1 MSPQESTLQDSSL
14 QEPLIVVSET
24 SRGSSGYSDRHGD
37 SDERKNI
44 VVPASCL
51 TCGRRIS
58 LNHNVWLNL
67 ISCALYGIG
76 ASLSNGT
83 AYAAYLKRIGNDLNS
98 PLGDIEALGGLASLV
113 SALPVGYL
121 ADRHGRSKVI
131 RSGGILLLLVS
142 AFQICVME
150 WIKQDGGTRAI
161 NNSKTALSLLGV
173 IMAGFGIC
181 DGIVNGPSQ
190 ALYADSTP
198 QGQRSVY
205 YTYLFSCYA
214 ISSCVGPLVSIAMFQ
229 AIGDDWD
236 LFHLKLVIYVGLGF
250 GILNGV
256 TMLLFD
262 DSKALDEQETEST
275 VPVGSN
281 CVGNGNDN
289 EPDSQQ
295 RLAASTDERDRIERG
310 ETRTS
315 IAEGDTSVV
324 DEAELSLRKRQAWI
338 PYILFLSG
346 LIMSTGSGMTVKFF
360 PLFFK
365 DEVGMTPSQVQ
376 LIYVCVPLSMTG
388 FSYVCSGLAASGF
401 GRVQSSLLMGVLGI
415 CCLFSMVVFKPYMD
429 NHPAVLVPIYILR
442 TGLMN
447 CSYPLVES
455 ILMDFVPKE
464 ERARWKSL
472 ESVAAFG
479 WCGSAALGGWLADK
493 YDYTYTFLITALLQT
508 FGYLVFSSLIPLV
521 PRQEGAGG
529 PSNQRFSRDG
539 GDSAG
544 NRTGETTQ
552 VDPVADG
559 RSLQP
564 LSTQAQS
571 IAEVNPM
578 TGAGPHL
585 TVKQSTSS
593 TLEGESIAETCPSCS
608 GTDLTGGTDSL
619 RQPLLDDNL

>member
-1 MSPQESTLQDSSL
+1 
-14 QEPLIVVSET
+14 
-24 SRGSSGYSDRHGD
+24 
-37 SDERKNI
+37 
-44 VVPASCL
+44 
-51 TCGRRIS
+51 
-58 LNHNVWLNL
+58 
-67 ISCALYGIG
+67 
-76 ASLSNGT
+76 
-83 AYAAYLKRIGNDLNS
+83 
-98 PLGDIEALGGLASLV
+98 
-113 SALPVGYL
+113 
-121 ADRHGRSKVI
+121 
-131 RSGGILLLLVS
+131 
-142 AFQICVME
+142 
-150 WIKQDGGTRAI
+150 
-161 NNSKTALSLLGV
+161 
-173 IMAGFGIC
+173 
-181 DGIVNGPSQ
+181 
-190 ALYADSTP
+190 
-198 QGQRSVY
+198 
-205 YTYLFSCYA
+205 
-214 ISSCVGPLVSIAMFQ
+214 
-229 AIGDDWD
+229 
-236 LFHLKLVIYVGLGF
+236 
-250 GILNGV
+250 
-256 TMLLFD
+256 
-262 DSKALDEQETEST
+262 
-275 VPVGSN
+275 
-281 CVGNGNDN
+281 
-289 EPDSQQ
+289 
-295 RLAASTDERDRIERG
+295 
-310 ETRTS
+310 
-315 IAEGDTSVV
+315 
-324 DEAELSLRKRQAWI
+324 
-338 PYILFLSG
+338 
-346 LIMSTGSGMTVKFF
+346 
-360 PLFFK
+360 
-365 DEVGMTPSQVQ
+365 
-376 LIYVCVPLSMTG
+376 
-388 FSYVCSGLAASGF
+388 
-401 GRVQSSLLMGVLGI
+401 
-415 CCLFSMVVFKPYMD
+415 
-429 NHPAVLVPIYILR
+429 
-442 TGLMN
+442 MN